1 MRKLALPLLMALS
14 MLATPACKDAD
25 PNKFETY
32 IEKIKSD
39 EQRGVALGQ
48 LEALVKTVANSED
61 KEVRDARTQEFVD
74 KVLPVFEEVFE
85 SAQPVERTQMLE
97 MLRVIKRPEGANI
110 WGQALVLDGSDEGR
124 KQALLA
130 LQGIINSKS
139 TGTVDALVEQYSS
152 LVENPSKDKG
162 KREGEIRIEMAK
174 ALGELG
180 DAKAVPA
187 LIASLEKTKD
197 HQPVAVHRQA
207 AKSLGLIG
215 DPSATDA
222 LITVNFRV
230 PDSPS
235 TTDIGNRSKLALVG
249 IGEPAVPRLIEMLQ
263 GKHEEVNQLANE
275 NGVDLLIVQQ
285 TAAGILGNMG
295 AKDAI
300 PELLAFM
307 PRDGCSDPDNPEAE
321 PAKPKKKKKKKKGD
335 DEEPAVDPAKA
346 SLRAFVAR
354 SLGLIG
360 DAGASKALCSCVN
373 ATHNAGDMDEI
384 IDAMG
389 RIGDDVANACL
400 LETVKSGE
408 YDPETVVNSEFVH
421 QPKWIAARW
430 AVLASPPD
438 KIGDVKAAFEIAGKQ
453 GKVQPELD
461 KLQEAIKKTEEC
473 GGDKDCWL
481 KVVKDANADVVA
493 REKAAYE
500 LVRLAQGDLAVALE
514 VSKAFKVRDADA
526 RVTMA
531 IMADRVANGE
541 KCPECVQAFE
551 DIMKG
556 EKGSMD
562 ATMQLPVLTARN
574 TMAKLR

>member
-1 MRKLALPLLMALS
+1 MRKLALPLLVTLA

-32 IEKIKSD
+32 IERIKSD

-48 LEALVKTVANSED
+48 LEALVKTVASSTD
-61 KEVRDARTQEFVD
+61 PEVRDARTQEFVD
-74 KVLPVFEEVFE
+74 KVIPVFEETFE
-85 SAQPVERTQMLE
+85 NAQPVERTQMLE
-97 MLRVIKRPEGANI
+97 MLRVIGRPEGANI
-110 WGQALVLDGSDEGR
+110 WSKALVLDGSDEGR

-130 LQGIINSKS
+130 IQGIINAKAI
-139 TGTVDALVEQYSS
+139 GTVDALVEQFTS
-152 LVENPSKDKG
+152 LVNNPTKDKG
-162 KREGEIRIEMAK
+162 KREGEIRIQMAE

-187 LIASLEKTKD
+187 LIASLEKTKED
-197 HQPVAVHRQA
+197 QPVAVHRQA

-215 DPSATDA
+215 DPSAVDA

-249 IGEPAVPRLIEMLQ
+249 IGKPAIPRLIEMLQ
-263 GKHEEVNQLANE
+263 GKHEEVNALANE

-295 AKDAI
+295 ATEAI

-307 PRDGCSDPDNPEAE
+307 PRDGCVDPENPEA
-321 PAKPKKKKKKKKGD
+321 AKAEKPKKKKGD
-335 DEEPAVDPAKA
+335 DDEPEVDPAKA

-354 SLGLIG
+354 SLGYIG
-360 DAGASKALCSCVN
+360 DESASKALCSCVN
-373 ATHNAGDMDEI
+373 ATHNAGDMDEV
-384 IDAMG
+384 IDALG
-389 RIGDDVANACL
+389 RIGGEEAFACL
-400 LETVKSGE
+400 IDTVKNGE

-421 QPKWIAARW
+421 QPKWLAARW
-430 AVLASPPD
+430 SVLVASPD
-438 KIGDVKAAFEIAGKQ
+438 KIGEVKSAFEEAGKL

-461 KLQEAIKKTEEC
+461 KLEQAIKTTEEC
-473 GGDKDCWL
+473 GGDKACWL
-481 KVVKDANADVVA
+481 KVLQDANADVVA

-500 LVRLAQGDLAVALE
+500 LNRLAKGDVEIALE

-531 IMADRVANGE
+531 MYADRIADGK

-551 DIMKG
+551 DIMEG